1 MASKRQIVPSKTIDS
16 EEFRIE
22 RAIDLKARRAG
33 HLGDVTNKLNLVQD
47 LLAGGAI
54 EEEVLRSVD
63 DYEHASHR
71 FVDAHE
77 KYLRFEDDEGMEAV
91 AKESYEKEIERKFL
105 LDVDISEWKF
115 NMKYETKSNAKS
127 SRYSRRSSKTG
138 EDSCSTRSSVKEK
151 RKIVVEARLKMEAL
165 EEKQSLERRLEEE
178 EVEFKRRELEL
189 ELEEERKRS
198 KAKLA
203 RKLEKM
209 TAEIELKKAAVEFK
223 MEQEE
228 LQS

>member
-22 RAIDLKARRAG
+22 RAIDLKARRAEK
-33 HLGDVTNKLNLVQD
+33 KLNLVQD

-77 KYLRFEDDEGMEAV
+77 KYLRFKDDEGMEAV

-127 SRYSRRSSKTG
+127 SRYSRRSNKTG
-138 EDSCSTRSSVKEK
+138 EDSCSTRSGVKEK
-151 RKIVVEARLKMEAL
+151 RRIVV
-165 EEKQSLERRLEEE
+165 
-178 EVEFKRRELEL
+178 
-189 ELEEERKRS
+189 
-198 KAKLA
+198 
-203 RKLEKM
+203 
-209 TAEIELKKAAVEFK
+209 
-223 MEQEE
+223 
-228 LQS
+228 